1 MVHDLNIWTALVA
14 FATAAGLLTI
24 IPGLDTML
32 VLRTAIAEGRH
43 RAMGAGLGICAGCL
57 VWGLL
62 VSVDLGAILTVSTVA
77 YSILRLIGACYL
89 VYLGARLLLCRQP
102 PPSNETETADDLDQS
117 NGRTFSWFVRGFL
130 TNLLNPKV
138 GVFYVTFLPQFVPTG
153 VNVVGFSVLL
163 ALIHGV
169 EGILWFAAITLSAQ
183 SFKRWLR
190 QPVILTWLNRVTGG
204 AFVCFGVR
212 LAFDQKR

>member
-1 MVHDLNIWTALVA
+1 MMTHDLNIWTALVA

-32 VLRTAIAEGRH
+32 VLRTAIVEGRH

-62 VSVDLGAILTVSTVA
+62 VSVGLGAILTVSTVA

-89 VYLGARLLLCRQP
+89 VYLGARLLLYRQP
-102 PPSNETETADDLDQS
+102 QRSAETTDDIQHS

-138 GVFYVTFLPQFVPTG
+138 GVFYVTFLPQFVPSG

-163 ALIHGV
+163 ALIHGA

-183 SFKRWLR
+183 SFMRWFR
-190 QPVILTWLNRVTGG
+190 QPAILTWLNRVTGG
-204 AFVCFGVR
+204 AFVVFGVR
-212 LAFDQKR
+212 LAFDQRR

>member
-1 MVHDLNIWTALVA
+1 MITHDLNIWTALVA

-32 VLRTAIAEGRH
+32 VLRTAIAEGRP

-62 VSVDLGAILTVSTVA
+62 VSVGLGAILTVSTVA

-89 VYLGARLLLCRQP
+89 VYLGARLLMYRQP
-102 PPSNETETADDLDQS
+102 QPSAETTDDLHHS

-138 GVFYVTFLPQFVPTG
+138 E
-153 VNVVGFSVLL
+153 FS
-163 ALIHGV
+163 
-169 EGILWFAAITLSAQ
+169 T
-183 SFKRWLR
+183 
-190 QPVILTWLNRVTGG
+190 
-204 AFVCFGVR
+204 
-212 LAFDQKR
+212 